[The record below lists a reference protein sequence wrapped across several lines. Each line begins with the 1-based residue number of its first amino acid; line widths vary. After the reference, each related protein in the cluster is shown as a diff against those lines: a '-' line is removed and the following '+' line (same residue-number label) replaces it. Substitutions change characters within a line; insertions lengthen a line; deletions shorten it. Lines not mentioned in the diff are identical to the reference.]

1 MSERSAVQN
10 PMLKYA
16 EQIGWEYV
24 RPDDALSLR
33 SGDEGLYFKGILE
46 AQLVRL
52 NPRIVDASRT
62 EDILRRLKV
71 LKPTIVGNREA
82 HSWLRGEQSVFV
94 PDEKRERNVRL
105 IDFEHPENNVFHV
118 SDEWWQ
124 KSAVFRNR
132 ADVVFLINGVPVA
145 LAETKDAGK
154 QDGLSLGVDQ
164 IRRYHRETPEMFV
177 ATQVFEVTQLL
188 DFFYGVTWS
197 TSRKNLFNWRDEQKG
212 NYENKIKAFFNRP
225 RFLRLLRD
233 YVIFLTENDE
243 LTKKIL
249 RQHQTRAVEKVVQR
263 ATDSAKRRG
272 LIWHTQGSGKTLTML
287 TVAAK
292 LLRETLGSQKPTVL
306 MLIDRNELEG
316 QLHRNIIGYGLT
328 AKIADSKKDLQ
339 DILGSD
345 YRGLVVSMIH
355 KFDGVPANINI
366 RESVV
371 VLVDEAHRTTGGD
384 LGNYLMGALPNATYI
399 GFTGT
404 PVDRISRGHGTFK
417 VFGGDDEEGY
427 LDKYSIAESI
437 KDGTTVTL
445 NYALAPSGLLVDRE
459 LLEKKFLNLAEAGGV
474 SDVEELNAIL
484 DRAVEL
490 KEMMKA
496 SSRTEKIAE
505 YAAMHFKEN
514 VEPMGFK
521 AFFVAVDREACALY
535 KKALDKYLPTDYS
548 RVVYSAGHGDKELLR
563 EYYLSDDDEKRVRK
577 EFIRKEAKP
586 KILIVTE
593 KLLTGFD
600 APILYCMYLDKPM
613 RDHVLLQ
620 AIARV
625 NRPYEDSE
633 GLVKPYGFV
642 LDFVGIFEKLEKA
655 LAFDSDVVTS
665 VIQNIEVLKQLFA
678 TMMKEQAPNYL
689 PFARGWDDKAK
700 ERAISHFEEKN
711 RRGDFFKW
719 FRQLQNLYEVI
730 SPDAFLRP
738 FLDDYVS
745 LSELYALIRN
755 AYGDRIY
762 VDREISNKTR
772 DLLQKHTI
780 SGQLELP
787 GAIHSLGPEELAKLR
802 ESDTSDN
809 TKILNLRKILAT
821 TVQDNGASKPFLLSI
836 GERAEKLA
844 EAYEDRQLT
853 TQQALL
859 EFERLARE
867 ATDADVERQ
876 RLALDENT
884 FAIHK
889 VLGGGGNGS
898 DAKQATGINT
908 LFEGFPDYRWNKQ
921 QESKLR
927 TELYKTLRPLV
938 GTAKMIEVANNL
950 LKATASMKYAATK
963 LAMEKP
969 ADRWNDAEEL
979 RWAVKH
985 WAARIGVKPPQIQLR
1000 AMRRKWAS
1008 ISGVGRLT
1016 LNLELIGL
1024 PKDLGEFVIVHELV
1038 HLLAPNHGRVFK
1050 SFMLAYLPDWEM
1062 REQRLRHCTKS
1073 NC

>member
-16 EQIGWEYV
+16 EGIGWEYV
-24 RPDDALSLR
+24 RPEEALALRGGDA
-33 SGDEGLYFKGILE
+33 GLYFTGVLE

-52 NPRIVDASRT
+52 NTGIVDASRT
-62 EDILRRLKV
+62 GDILRRLN
-71 LKPTIVGNREA
+71 LFRPTIEGNREA

-94 PDEKRERNVRL
+94 PDEKRERNIRL
-105 IDFEHPENNVFHV
+105 IDFEHPENNLYHV
-118 SDEWWQ
+118 TDEWWQ

-132 ADVVFLINGVPVA
+132 ADVVFLVNGLPVA

-197 TSRKNLFNWRDEQKG
+197 TSRKNLFNWRDEQSG

-233 YVIFLTENDE
+233 YIVFVTENDE
-243 LTKKIL
+243 LTKKVL

-263 ATDSAKRRG
+263 AVDPAKRRG
-272 LIWHTQGSGKTLTML
+272 LVWHTQGSGKTLTML

-292 LLRETLGSQKPTVL
+292 LLRETPGAEKPTVL

-316 QLHRNIIGYGLT
+316 QLHKNIIGYGLS
-328 AKIADSKKDLQ
+328 AKVADSKKDLQ
-339 DILGSD
+339 DILGTD

-355 KFDGVPANINI
+355 KFDDIPANINT
-366 RESVV
+366 RDSVI

-404 PVDRISRGHGTFK
+404 PVDRISRGQGTFK

-445 NYALAPSGLLVDRE
+445 NYALAPSSLLVDRE
-459 LLEKKFLNLAEAGGV
+459 LLEKKFLNLAEAEGV

-496 SSRTEKIAE
+496 PSRIEKIAE

-535 KKALDKYLPTDYS
+535 KKALDKHLPADYS
-548 RVVYSAGHGDKELLR
+548 RVVFSPAHGDKELLR
-563 EYYLSDDDEKRVRK
+563 EFYLSEDDEKKVRK
-577 EFIRKEAKP
+577 DFIRKTEKP

-678 TMMKEQAPNYL
+678 TMMNEQAPNYL
-689 PFARGWDDKAK
+689 PFAKGWDDKAK
-700 ERAISHFEEKN
+700 ERAIGHFEEKN

-719 FRQLQNLYEVI
+719 FRQLQNLYEII

-738 FLDDYVS
+738 FIDDYVS
-745 LSELYALIRN
+745 LSQLYALIRT

-762 VDREISNKTR
+762 VDREVSNKTR

-787 GAIHSLGPEELAKLR
+787 GAIHALGPEELAKLR
-802 ESDTSDN
+802 DSDTSDN
-809 TKILNLRKILAT
+809 TKILNLRKILAV
-821 TVQDNGASKPFLLSI
+821 TVQDGGASKPFLLSI

-859 EFERLARE
+859 DFAKLARE
-867 ATDADVERQ
+867 ATEADAERQ
-876 RLALDENT
+876 RMGLDENS
-884 FAIHK
+884 FAIQK
-889 VLGGGGNGS
+889 TVAEVDSGF
-898 DAKQATGINT
+898 DAKQAKGINA
-908 LFEGFPDYRWNKQ
+908 LFDQCPDYRWNKQ
-921 QESKLR
+921 HESKLR

-938 GTAKMIEVANNL
+938 GTEKMIDVANRL
-950 LKATASMKYAATK
+950 LR
-963 LAMEKP
+963 LQ
-969 ADRWNDAEEL
+969 
-979 RWAVKH
+979 
-985 WAARIGVKPPQIQLR
+985 RI
-1000 AMRRKWAS
+1000 
-1008 ISGVGRLT
+1008 
-1016 LNLELIGL
+1016 
-1024 PKDLGEFVIVHELV
+1024 
-1038 HLLAPNHGRVFK
+1038 
-1050 SFMLAYLPDWEM
+1050 
-1062 REQRLRHCTKS
+1062 
-1073 NC
+1073 

>member
-16 EQIGWEYV
+16 EEIGWEYV
-24 RPDDALSLR
+24 RPEDALSLR
-33 SGDEGLYFKGILE
+33 GGDRGLYFTGILE

-52 NPRIVDASRT
+52 NTGIVDASRT
-62 EDILRRLKV
+62 GDILRRLNL
-71 LKPTIVGNREA
+71 LKPTIEGNREA
-82 HSWLRGEQSVFV
+82 HTWLRGEQSVFV
-94 PDEKRERNVRL
+94 PDEKRERNIRL
-105 IDFEHPENNVFHV
+105 IDFEHPENNLFHIT
-118 SDEWWQ
+118 DEWWQ
-124 KSAVFRNR
+124 KSTVFRNR
-132 ADVVFLINGVPVA
+132 ADVVFLVNGIPVA

-154 QDGLSLGVDQ
+154 QDGLSVGVDQ

-197 TSRKNLFNWRDEQKG
+197 TSRKNLFNWRDEQSG

-233 YVIFLTENDE
+233 YIVFVTENDE
-243 LTKKIL
+243 LTKKVL

-263 ATDSAKRRG
+263 AVDPAKRRG
-272 LIWHTQGSGKTLTML
+272 LVWHTQGSGKTLTML
-287 TVAAK
+287 TVASK
-292 LLRETLGSQKPTVL
+292 LLRETPGDEKPTVL

-316 QLHRNIIGYGLT
+316 QLHKNIIGYGLS
-328 AKIADSKKDLQ
+328 AKVAESRKDLQ

-355 KFDGVPANINI
+355 KFDDIPANINT
-366 RESVV
+366 RASVI

-404 PVDRISRGHGTFK
+404 PVDRISRGQGTFK

-459 LLEKKFLNLAEAGGV
+459 LLEKKFLSLAEAEGI

-496 SSRTEKIAE
+496 PSRIEKIAE

-535 KKALDKYLPTDYS
+535 KKALDKHLPANYS
-548 RVVYSAGHGDKELLR
+548 RVVFSPAQGDKPELR
-563 EYYLSDDDEKRVRK
+563 EQYLSEDDEKKVRK
-577 EFIRKEAKP
+577 DFIDKTKKP

-689 PFARGWDDKAK
+689 PFAKGWDDKAK
-700 ERAISHFEEKN
+700 EKAVAHFEEKN

-719 FRQLQNLYEVI
+719 FRQLQNLYDII
-730 SPDAFLRP
+730 SPDAFMRP
-738 FLDDYVS
+738 FIDDYLL
-745 LSELYALIRN
+745 LSELYAFIRN
-755 AYGDRIY
+755 AYGERIY

-787 GAIHSLGPEELAKLR
+787 GAIHALGPEELDKLR

-809 TKILNLRKILAT
+809 TKILNLRKILT
-821 TVQDNGASKPFLLSI
+821 VTVQDGGASKPFLLSI

-859 EFERLARE
+859 EFGKLARE
-867 ATDADVERQ
+867 ATEADVERQ
-876 RLALDENT
+876 RLGLDENS

-889 VLGGGGNGS
+889 TVAEADNRF
-898 DAKQATGINT
+898 DAKQAMGINA
-908 LFEGFPDYRWNKQ
+908 LFDQFPDYRWNKQ
-921 QESKLR
+921 TESKLR
-927 TELYKTLRPLV
+927 TELYKTLRPLI
-938 GTAKMIEVANNL
+938 GTGKMIDVANRL
-950 LKATASMKYAATK
+950 LR
-963 LAMEKP
+963 LQ
-969 ADRWNDAEEL
+969 
-979 RWAVKH
+979 
-985 WAARIGVKPPQIQLR
+985 RI
-1000 AMRRKWAS
+1000 
-1008 ISGVGRLT
+1008 
-1016 LNLELIGL
+1016 
-1024 PKDLGEFVIVHELV
+1024 
-1038 HLLAPNHGRVFK
+1038 
-1050 SFMLAYLPDWEM
+1050 
-1062 REQRLRHCTKS
+1062 
-1073 NC
+1073 